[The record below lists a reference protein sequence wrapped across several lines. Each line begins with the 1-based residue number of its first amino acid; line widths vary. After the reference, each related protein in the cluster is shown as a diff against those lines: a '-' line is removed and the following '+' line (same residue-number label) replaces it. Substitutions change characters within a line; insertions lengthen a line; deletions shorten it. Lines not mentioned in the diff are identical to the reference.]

1 MTNLGNVLETSVLSF
16 DIRISSLLQSRYAK
30 PASDLR
36 HFGLRERFALFNSLL
51 DSAQDNFLEKFD
63 IVRIDNFLVDLD
75 RDDIA
80 RAVRR
85 NLHLPATRA
94 HFDSFLLE
102 LGLRFRHLLL
112 HLLSLLHQFV

>member
-1 MTNLGNVLETSVLSF
+1 MTNLGNVLETSVSSF

-51 DSAQDNFLEKFD
+51 DAAQDNLLQKFNV
-63 IVRIDNFLVDLD
+63 VRIDNFSVDLD

-85 NLHLPATRA
+85 NLHFPATGA
-94 HFDSFLLE
+94 HFDGFLLE
-102 LGLRFRHLLL
+102 LGMRFR
-112 HLLSLLHQFV
+112 